1 MTARTYRRLALLAVT
16 LWLVGSTTAPAPAA
30 APGEADALPPDLDLV
45 PRQDAQ
51 FLSVR
56 VADLWYSDGS
66 AGLRAREKEQPV
78 LSEVF
83 LEGTDLTFD
92 DFERVT
98 ILSTRAGTVYVTHGT
113 GKLNRARVVKWLA
126 DAASRHKLRGRDYYI
141 NEESW
146 TGVAFLDEQT
156 FVCGPVNVVED
167 LFEQPRPEGEG
178 PLTPAL
184 RLAAGKHHV
193 VFGLNLADA
202 LPEKDRPKLST
213 DTAFLEPLLH
223 LRQGVATVDCGKE
236 LEMVLRGSF
245 ADDAAAREAV
255 KAVRGAKELG
265 LKHLPELRDI
275 LEDITRDEA
284 KARDVRRSLEAAA
297 AGLKDLDLGR
307 DGTEVKVRLRVQAG
321 DLATLPALY
330 FLTPRL
336 LSVKTD
342 EPDGSKTLVPLA
354 DAMLRY
360 HKDHGRLPASALFD
374 RDGKPLLSWRVEL
387 LPYLGEKALYK
398 QFHLDEPWDSAHN
411 RKLISKMPKVFVR
424 EPFDDDTPTTPF
436 QVFVGKGT
444 LFEGKEGLRLADATD
459 GPANTLLIA
468 EASRKVPW
476 TKPEDLP
483 YAADRLL
490 PGLGR
495 SEGLPTFGAAFADG
509 QVMQL
514 ACRSPFFDRLA
525 VKTGEEG
532 LRAVITRNGG
542 EKVDRNQLVSPF
554 VKPRP
559 R

>member
-1 MTARTYRRLALLAVT
+1 MKTRTYRPLALLAAI
-16 LWLVGSTTAPAPAA
+16 LWLTGRITAPTPAA
-30 APGEADALPPDLDLV
+30 SPGEVGALPPDLDLV
-45 PRQDAQ
+45 PRKDAQ

-56 VADLWYSDGS
+56 LADLWNSDGS

-98 ILSTRAGTVYVTHGT
+98 ILSTRAGTVYVTRGA

-126 DAASRHKLRGRDYYI
+126 DAASRHRLRGHDYYI
-141 NEESW
+141 NETSW

-156 FVCGPVNVVED
+156 FVSGPVNVVED

-193 VFGLNLADA
+193 VFGLNVADD
-202 LPEKDRPKLST
+202 LPEKDRPKLNA
-213 DTAFLEPLLH
+213 DTAFLKPLLH
-223 LRQGVATVDCGKE
+223 VRQGLATVDCGKE
-236 LEMVLRGSF
+236 LEVIVRGSL
-245 ADDAAAREAV
+245 AGEAAAGEAV
-255 KAVRGAKELG
+255 QAVQGAKELG

-297 AGLKDLDLGR
+297 AGLKDLELGR
-307 DGTEVKVRLRVQAG
+307 DGTEVKVHLRVQAG
-321 DLATLPALY
+321 DLATLPVLY

-336 LSVKTD
+336 LSVKWD
-342 EPDGSKTLVPLA
+342 EPDGSKTLAPLA

-374 RDGKPLLSWRVEL
+374 KDGKPLLSWRVEL
-387 LPYLGEKALYK
+387 LPYLGEEALYK

-411 RKLISKMPKVFVR
+411 RKLIPRMPKVFVR

-444 LFEGKEGLRLADATD
+444 LFEGTQGLRLADATD
-459 GPANTLLIA
+459 GAANTLLIA
-468 EASRKVPW
+468 EATREVPW

-483 YAADRLL
+483 YAADRRL

-495 SEGLPTFGAAFADG
+495 SGALPTFAAAFADG
-509 QVMQL
+509 KVMQL
-514 ACRSPFFDRLA
+514 ACRAPFFWHPGEN
-525 VKTGEEG
+525 TGEEG

-554 VKPRP
+554 AKPRRP
-559 R
+559 